1 MKTIISGTYGKTRD
15 FEEMDKLPEVGSEW
29 IGRGYED
36 ARVVAIDII
45 NDEVAE
51 TTSGDPKA
59 RFNFYRVTVEMDGD
73 EFQEYVAIPGGYLDE
88 IEKKETPQARYDRKM
103 TKVITMKLN
112 KGTDADILARLE
124 GVDNVQGYIKRLIRE
139 DMEAEV
145 IDQVD
150 EIMDKGL
157 YDAAV
162 NLMDDDLRKD
172 IHAILSPCSDREFLT
187 MYLIRHKQ
195 VFGDDFCL

>member
-15 FEEMDKLPEVGSEW
+15 FEEMDKLPEIGSEW
-29 IGRGYED
+29 TGSGYED
-36 ARVVAIDII
+36 ARVMAIDEI

-73 EFQEYVAIPGGYLDE
+73 EFQEYVAIPGGYQDE

-112 KGTDADILARLE
+112 KGTDADILSKLE
-124 GVDNVQGYIKRLIRE
+124 SVDNIQGYIKSLIRA
-139 DMEAEV
+139 DME
-145 IDQVD
+145 
-150 EIMDKGL
+150 
-157 YDAAV
+157 
-162 NLMDDDLRKD
+162 
-172 IHAILSPCSDREFLT
+172 
-187 MYLIRHKQ
+187 
-195 VFGDDFCL
+195 